1 MQTNRQNRRFCGT
14 RGGRQMNKSLFKNH
28 QTPTAAALGFLRHQ
42 GGESRSKGLRRKRGT
57 RRGTVQLHHPV
68 PHGAGTERQLVL
80 FHLRAARGA
89 IRAGTNSRKSAANNL
104 TPPSKYPHSLRAVIW
119 VGARRSKLDVFFV
132 PGATLKVF
140 ATGNGS
146 TKKLALA
153 QPAQYAADAET
164 GLLKR
169 NGRPLD
175 DNEVDAIWLARYT
188 AAVDRGEEDFLG
200 VYQPKAARKAE
211 RRARRAV
218 AKAERKACNEVRE
231 DEEKTKRQALMAS
244 IKAMGQCCGVFRKPA
259 PLWEGC
265 RPQVRPGHPDPQT
278 SRGTIDTRRLPGS

>member
-1 MQTNRQNRRFCGT
+1 
-14 RGGRQMNKSLFKNH
+14 
-28 QTPTAAALGFLRHQ
+28 
-42 GGESRSKGLRRKRGT
+42 
-57 RRGTVQLHHPV
+57 
-68 PHGAGTERQLVL
+68 
-80 FHLRAARGA
+80 
-89 IRAGTNSRKSAANNL
+89 
-104 TPPSKYPHSLRAVIW
+104 
-119 VGARRSKLDVFFV
+119 
-132 PGATLKVF
+132 
-140 ATGNGS
+140 
-146 TKKLALA
+146 
-153 QPAQYAADAET
+153 
-164 GLLKR
+164 
-169 NGRPLD
+169 
-175 DNEVDAIWLARYT
+175 VDAIWLARYT

-200 VYQPKAARKAE
+200 LYQPKAARKAE

>member
-1 MQTNRQNRRFCGT
+1 MQTKRQNRRFCGT

-164 GLLKR
+164 GLLRR

-175 DNEVDAIWLARYT
+175 VTRWMQSGWRAILRRWI
-188 AAVDRGEEDFLG
+188 AVRRIFW
-200 VYQPKAARKAE
+200 ACINRKLREKRNGGPDGRWRRRRE
-211 RRARRAV
+211 RRVTRFGR
-218 AKAERKACNEVRE
+218 
-231 DEEKTKRQALMAS
+231 TKR
-244 IKAMGQCCGVFRKPA
+244 KPS
-259 PLWEGC
+259 
-265 RPQVRPGHPDPQT
+265 VR
-278 SRGTIDTRRLPGS
+278 R

>member
-104 TPPSKYPHSLRAVIW
+104 TLPFRFS
-119 VGARRSKLDVFFV
+119 
-132 PGATLKVF
+132 
-140 ATGNGS
+140 
-146 TKKLALA
+146 
-153 QPAQYAADAET
+153 
-164 GLLKR
+164 
-169 NGRPLD
+169 RPLD

-218 AKAERKACNEVRE
+218 AKAERKACNQVRE
-231 DEEKTKRQALMAS
+231 GEEKTKRQALMAS

-259 PLWEGC
+259 PPMGGLSASSAA
-265 RPQVRPGHPDPQT
+265 RPSGSPNKQRYHRHPALA
-278 SRGTIDTRRLPGS
+278 RLMNAHP

>member
-1 MQTNRQNRRFCGT
+1 
-14 RGGRQMNKSLFKNH
+14 
-28 QTPTAAALGFLRHQ
+28 
-42 GGESRSKGLRRKRGT
+42 
-57 RRGTVQLHHPV
+57 
-68 PHGAGTERQLVL
+68 
-80 FHLRAARGA
+80 
-89 IRAGTNSRKSAANNL
+89 
-104 TPPSKYPHSLRAVIW
+104 

-188 AAVDRGEEDFLG
+188 AALDRGEEDFLG

-218 AKAERKACNEVRE
+218 AKAERKACNQVRE
-231 DEEKTKRQALMAS
+231 GEEKTKRQALMAS

-259 PLWEGC
+259 PPMGGLSASSAA
-265 RPQVRPGHPDPQT
+265 RPSGSPNKQRYHRHPALA
-278 SRGTIDTRRLPGS
+278 RLMNAHP

>member
-14 RGGRQMNKSLFKNH
+14 CGGRQMNKSLFKNH

-119 VGARRSKLDVFFV
+119 GGTAVQSSTFSSFRGRRSKYL
-132 PGATLKVF
+132 P
-140 ATGNGS
+140 
-146 TKKLALA
+146 
-153 QPAQYAADAET
+153 PAMAAP
-164 GLLKR
+164 KNWPWPSRR
-169 NGRPLD
+169 NMR
-175 DNEVDAIWLARYT
+175 RM
-188 AAVDRGEEDFLG
+188 R
-200 VYQPKAARKAE
+200 
-211 RRARRAV
+211 RRA
-218 AKAERKACNEVRE
+218 C
-231 DEEKTKRQALMAS
+231 
-244 IKAMGQCCGVFRKPA
+244 
-259 PLWEGC
+259 
-265 RPQVRPGHPDPQT
+265 
-278 SRGTIDTRRLPGS
+278 